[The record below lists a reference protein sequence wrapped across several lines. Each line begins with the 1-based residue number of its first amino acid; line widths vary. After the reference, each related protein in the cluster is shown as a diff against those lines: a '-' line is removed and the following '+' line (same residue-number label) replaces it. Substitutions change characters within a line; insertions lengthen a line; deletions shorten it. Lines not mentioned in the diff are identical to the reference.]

1 MNCVNVKLNEDA
13 VSTMSN
19 TKHNMLRIL
28 VLAYV
33 YDTHFMRKNK
43 VMYRTQA

>member
-28 VLAYV
+28 VLA
-33 YDTHFMRKNK
+33 HFMRKNK
-43 VMYRTQA
+43 VMYRMQA